1 MNQNEALKELQAN
14 EQQAKQFNMVATF
27 MNEAVRNNM
36 PVFMKLVQFDVLK
49 AIQEKAVND
58 KVGGENANEKQ
69 LTQALDSLLGQINK
83 DLEAQII
90 KKFEELKK

>member
-1 MNQNEALKELQAN
+1 
-14 EQQAKQFNMVATF
+14 MVAAF

-49 AIQEKAVND
+49 AIQEKAVED
-58 KVGGENANEKQ
+58 KVAGENTSEKQ
-69 LTQALDSLLGQINK
+69 LTEALDSLLGQINK

>member
-1 MNQNEALKELQAN
+1 MNQAEALKELQSN
-14 EQQAKQFNMVATF
+14 EQQAKQFNMVAAF

-49 AIQEKAVND
+49 AIQEKAVED
-58 KVGGENANEKQ
+58 KVAGENTSEKQ
-69 LTQALDSLLGQINK
+69 LTEALDSLLGQINK

>member
-1 MNQNEALKELQAN
+1 MNQAEALKELQSN

-36 PVFMKLVQFDVLK
+36 PVFTKLVQFDVLK
-49 AIQEKAVND
+49 AIQEKAVED
-58 KVGGENANEKQ
+58 KVAGENTSEKQ
-69 LTQALDSLLGQINK
+69 LTEALDSLLGQINK